1 VCTASWIHVGGR
13 FELFFNR
20 DEQRTRAAALPPRVV
35 ERDGVRAV
43 MPLDGQDHGT
53 WIAAN
58 EFGLVVCLLNLYE
71 VAYVPRTPTS
81 RGRIVAD
88 LARARSLAEAR
99 AVLADQPLVDMRAFT
114 VAVFEPRADALD
126 TAVVSWDGEA
136 LREHAAP
143 LAPPLVS
150 SGFDLP
156 RVRAARLAAWREL
169 VERRGGPN
177 ADLLDAYHA
186 SKWPEPGPLAVA
198 MERTDACTV
207 SHSRVTVDA
216 ERVELRYSPG
226 VPPATV
232 PAAHVHLLRR
242 SARGA

>member
-35 ERDGVRAV
+35 ELDGVRAV

-71 VAYVPRTPTS
+71 VAYVPRTPTT
-81 RGRIVAD
+81 RGRVVKD
-88 LARARSLAEAR
+88 LASARSLAEAR
-99 AVLADQPLVDMRAFT
+99 ARLADQPLVDMRAFT
-114 VAVFEPRADALD
+114 VALFELRADALT

-136 LREHAAP
+136 LRDHGAP
-143 LAPPLVS
+143 LVPPLVS

-156 RVRAARLAAWREL
+156 RVRAARFAAWKEL

-177 ADLLDAYHA
+177 VELLDGYHA
-186 SKWPEPGPLAVA
+186 SKWPEPGALAVA
-198 MERTDACTV
+198 MERADACTV

-216 ERVELRYSPG
+216 ARVELRYTPG

-232 PAAHVHLLRR
+232 PAVVAQLQRR
-242 SARGA
+242 SALGA